1 MMTFSVLWILL
12 AAMVTVVAMMRR
24 GTPVGAH
31 VPASASKE
39 VQARQSGKALSV
51 VAILYSLILIAGFL
65 YIGWQTA
72 VH

>member
-1 MMTFSVLWILL
+1 MITFSVVWILL
-12 AAMVTVVAMMRR
+12 AAMVTLAAMMRR
-24 GTPVGAH
+24 S
-31 VPASASKE
+31 VPAPARAE
-39 VQARQSGKALSV
+39 VQAHQSGKALSV

>member
-1 MMTFSVLWILL
+1 MMTFSVVWILL
-12 AAMVTVVAMMRR
+12 AAMVTLVATMRR
-24 GTPVGAH
+24 AP
-31 VPASASKE
+31 PARGPAQ

-72 VH
+72 IH

>member
-1 MMTFSVLWILL
+1 MMTFSVVWILL
-12 AAMVTVVAMMRR
+12 AAMVTLVAMTRR
-24 GTPVGAH
+24 SAPAH
-31 VPASASKE
+31 ARAE
-39 VQARQSGKALSV
+39 VQARQSGKALRI